1 MGGSRPY
8 SAPVPD
14 RALLRR
20 LAADAALFAVATS
33 WGATFPLAKRL
44 LLELPPFYYLALRFA
59 LASVLLFA
67 VAGRQLP
74 RLGKRGLMDGLIL
87 GALLTAGYGFQTV
100 GLRTA
105 SATVAAFLTGLSVVM
120 VPLIGALRGR
130 RPGLVAWIGVLCAA
144 LGLALLTLRAGAG
157 TRFGTG
163 EILLLCCALSFAVH
177 IVYQSQVAQNS
188 PALPLGLVQITTVAF
203 LTLLFSLGEPHPWG
217 LTPYAT
223 WALVAMAV
231 VCTAAAFT
239 IQAWAQRFTPA
250 THVGLLFAF
259 EPVAAALFA
268 GAWLGE
274 RLSGGQWLGAG
285 FILAGIVLAEWTPT
299 PSA

>member
-1 MGGSRPY
+1 M
-8 SAPVPD
+8 PD
-14 RALLRR
+14 RLLLRR
-20 LAADAALFAVATS
+20 LAADVALFLVATS

-44 LLELPPFYYLALRFA
+44 LLELPPFFYLALRFA
-59 LASVLLFA
+59 LAAALLFA

-74 RLGKRGLMDGLIL
+74 RLGKRGLADGVIL
-87 GALLTAGYGFQTV
+87 GGLLTAGYGFQTV

-130 RPGLVAWIGVLCAA
+130 RPGLLAWAGVGCAL
-144 LGLALLTLRAGAG
+144 LGLAFLTLRASAGA
-157 TRFGTG
+157 RFGRG
-163 EILLLCCALSFAVH
+163 EVLLLCCALSFAVH
-177 IVYQSQVAQNS
+177 IVYQSQVAARS
-188 PALPLGLVQITTVAF
+188 PALPLGLVQITIVAL
-203 LTLLFSLGEPHPWG
+203 LTLLFSLGEHRPWG
-217 LTPYAT
+217 LTPYAV
-223 WALVAMAV
+223 WALVAMAIL
-231 VCTAAAFT
+231 CTAAAFT

-259 EPVAAALFA
+259 EPVAAAIFA
-268 GAWLGE
+268 WAWLGE

-285 FILAGIVLAEWTPT
+285 LILAGIVLAEWTPGA